1 MKTWLQDIRYGFRIL
16 VRNPG
21 FTAAAVLTLAL
32 GIGACTAVFSVV
44 NAVLLRPLPFADSDR
59 LVLVGEVPLQE
70 RSKYYPFVSK
80 GFLLDL
86 REQVGSFEEIASVGH
101 AWFPL
106 TGGEFPERFHGLSV
120 SANFF
125 RTLGVEPMLGRTFLP
140 GEDQAGKNNV
150 VVMSHG
156 LWQRRFGGD
165 PNLVGK
171 TIVLTDLSGR
181 ADRACTVI
189 GIMPPSFKFPIMFDE
204 CEMWQPHVLG
214 PRESPEVPARF
225 RLSIYLNRR
234 RLVVARLKADV
245 TQQQAQA
252 ETSLLAQRLAQEHP
266 DTNEGWTA
274 HVQSLRTQFMLGQSR
289 KPLWALLGVVVFVL
303 LIACANVAN
312 MLLARVAS
320 REKEVAVRAAVGAS
334 RWRLVRQLL
343 IESLLLAFLGACLGL
358 LLTHWGIGLLKPLVP
373 ARLPLTKDIG
383 VDAWMLGCTL
393 LILVATGIGFGL
405 APAWQYSKPN
415 LTEALKEGGYHSVD
429 GSRRKP
435 FRGLLVVSEVALA
448 LVLLAGAGLMIQS
461 VVRLLRVDPG
471 FNPRNMLRISL
482 VLPSF
487 SEQHAMAQQMSERI
501 GALPGVQSVG
511 IHQIASSNTY
521 EIEGRTTQALNEIQ
535 CGVDSSDYFRVMG
548 IGLLK
553 GRHFVKQDTAP
564 GQRNIIINETAARL
578 CWPADDPIGKR
589 IRHDREGSPW
599 LTVVGVVQNVRFP
612 SLDRAPRPEFH
623 APYRESERGYAP
635 PPFVDFV
642 VRAQPGLDPLTLI
655 KAIRREAN
663 ELAPNAAPTILNMEK
678 TLFDYTESRRTY
690 MKLIS
695 LFAGVGLV
703 LAAVGL
709 YGVMSY
715 SVARRTHEIGVRMA
729 LGAERSN
736 VFKLVI
742 KKGLALIVIGMV
754 IGVAGALALTRVLRS
769 LLYDMA
775 PTDPVTFVAVCLL
788 LTAVGLLACYI
799 PARRATKIDPMTALR
814 YE

>member
-1 MKTWLQDIRYGFRIL
+1 MGTLLQDIRYGFRML
-16 VRNPG
+16 LGNPG
-21 FTAAAVLTLAL
+21 FTAVAVLTLAL
-32 GIGACTAVFSVV
+32 GISACTAVFSVV
-44 NAVLLRPLPFADSDR
+44 NTVLLRPLPFADSDR

-86 REQVGSFEEIASVGH
+86 REQTHSFEKIASVEH
-101 AWFPL
+101 TWFNL
-106 TGGEFPERFHGLSV
+106 TGGQFPERFHGLHV

-165 PNLVGK
+165 PNLVGR

-181 ADRACTVI
+181 ADQACTVI
-189 GIMPPSFKFPIMFDE
+189 GIMPPSFKFPIIVDE
-204 CEMWQPHVLG
+204 CEIWQPHVLG
-214 PRESPEVPARF
+214 PRESPEVPVRF

-234 RLVVARLKADV
+234 RLVVARLKVDV
-245 TQQQAQA
+245 TQEQA
-252 ETSLLAQRLAQEHP
+252 EAETRLLAQRLAEQEP
-266 DTNEGWTA
+266 ETNEGWTA
-274 HVQSLRTQFMLGQSR
+274 QVQPLRTQFILGQSR

-303 LIACANVAN
+303 LIACGNVAN
-312 MLLARVAS
+312 MLLARAAS
-320 REKEVAVRAAVGAS
+320 REKETAVRAAVGAS

-373 ARLPLTKDIG
+373 SRLPLAKDIG

-415 LTEALKEGGYHSVD
+415 LTEALKEGGYRSVG

-435 FRGLLVVSEVALA
+435 SRGLLVVSEVALA

-471 FNPRNMLRISL
+471 FNPRDMLRISI

-487 SEQHAMAQQMSERI
+487 NEQHAMAQQMSERI

-511 IHQIASSNTY
+511 IHQEASSKTY
-521 EIEGRTTQALNEIQ
+521 EIEGRATQALREIQ
-535 CGVDSSDYFRVMG
+535 CGVGSSDYFRAMG

-553 GRHFVKQDTAP
+553 GRHFINQDTGP
-564 GQRNIIINETAARL
+564 GQRNIIINEIVARH
-578 CWPADDPIGKR
+578 CWPGEDPIGKR
-589 IRHDREGSPW
+589 IRLDRENYPW

-612 SLDRAPRPEFH
+612 SLDRAPGPVFH

-655 KAIRREAN
+655 KAIRRETKA
-663 ELAPNAAPTILNMEK
+663 LAPNSAPTILNMEK
-678 TLFDYTESRRTY
+678 TLFDYTASRRIY

-695 LFAGVGLV
+695 LFASTGLV

-709 YGVMSY
+709 FGIMSY

-729 LGAERSN
+729 LGAYHTD

-742 KKGLALIVIGMV
+742 KKGLTLIVIGMV
-754 IGVAGALALTRVLRS
+754 IGIAGALALTRVLRS
-769 LLYDMA
+769 LLYDVA
-775 PTDPVTFVAVCLL
+775 PTDPVTLGAVCLL
-788 LTAVGLLACYI
+788 LMAVGLVACYI
-799 PARRATKIDPMTALR
+799 PARRAMKIDPMVALR